1 MEQTKKTLKQFF
13 ETGDKPT
20 QQQYADLIDS
30 YVDAKQPEG
39 EPNRR
44 FVIDETGKV
53 TVAPAQEIPEYDISN
68 LEGNTLV
75 LLKNGKIVKKI
86 NLSSYIDDTNLAR
99 LVSGKVDK
107 NGMATFTRDDDSTFT
122 VDFSSI
128 VGGNVQ
134 QIQANWQQTDK
145 TQPDFIKNKPNLN
158 LTGGFP
164 PNFYEE
170 GQWNPDFGSFGFSYN
185 TTSKIGKYIKIGN
198 LVHIAISLK
207 GITTPE
213 NTVTD
218 LTNTFYISLPFAR
231 DLTLQPTSNFKIN
244 HFILGANSTQIPSNN
259 LSAHV
264 GNIGVGTH
272 VVFNYTITGT
282 QNITRLGKLTIN
294 NGQINITGTYFT
306 DTKKPNG

>member
-1 MEQTKKTLKQFF
+1 MEQTKETLKQFF

-170 GQWNPDFGSFGFSYN
+170 GLFDASITTQGATYEFVKGSCHFTRVGNSVTFN
-185 TTSKIGKYIKIGN
+185 IN
-198 LVHIAISLK
+198 LVNINTKGSPTGQLLIEGLPFLIFNSFDIDYVNIPIYTTGGDVPFDSLRTAPRGSHSFSIFK
-207 GITTPE
+207 HTK
-213 NTVTD
+213 NTVGSHSPYEKV
-218 LTNTFYISLPFAR
+218 TFSDGTLRIS
-231 DLTLQPTSNFKIN
+231 
-244 HFILGANSTQIPSNN
+244 
-259 LSAHV
+259 
-264 GNIGVGTH
+264 
-272 VVFNYTITGT
+272 
-282 QNITRLGKLTIN
+282 
-294 NGQINITGTYFT
+294 GTYQTNVFKT
-306 DTKKPNG
+306 QQPNG